1 VLRLLRLPY
10 VVALVALHLSSA
22 LLAAP
27 LQLYLLVLQ
36 VRPNHTCATPYSP
49 LLLLLRVEQTTM
61 GPQVLARSRVL
72 HALLWLPRYRLAG
85 PQLTCFVRRL
95 TVWWCWRLW
104 ADGSAAR
111 SSPCSLWG

>member
-1 VLRLLRLPY
+1 MAQGEAMVLRLLRLPY

-36 VRPNHTCATPYSP
+36 VRPSHACATSYSP
-49 LLLLLRVEQTTM
+49 LLLLLLLRVEQTTM

-95 TVWWCWRLW
+95 TVWW
-104 ADGSAAR
+104 
-111 SSPCSLWG
+111 